1 MQSERQ
7 ALSEDNA
14 PDQAAVV
21 IVIAVNVAI
30 NVEYRRVCCTRTDRQ
45 THFAFSTKAEKKR
58 TIDIFDVD
66 SDDDDVERR
75 LVLLQIYDLFF
86 CKKTPHHLGSFV

>member
-45 THFAFSTKAEKKR
+45 THFAFSTKAEKKTHYR
-58 TIDIFDVD
+58 HF
-66 SDDDDVERR
+66 RR
-75 LVLLQIYDLFF
+75 RQRRRRR
-86 CKKTPHHLGSFV
+86 